1 MQPWIRA
8 SDADRERVVE
18 VLQEHAAAGRL
29 SLDEFTTRVDAANH
43 AVTVGDLVPLTADLP
58 VARDQAPSLRLS
70 AALVV
75 GVIVLA
81 ALLLVAIVAGI
92 AGGMQMGPRMR

>member
-8 SDADRERVVE
+8 SNADRERVVE

-43 AVTVGDLVPLTADLP
+43 AVTVGDLVLLTADLP
-58 VARDQAPSLRLS
+58 VSGDRAPSLRLS
-70 AALVV
+70 AALVI

-81 ALLLVAIVAGI
+81 VLLLVAVVAGI
-92 AGGMQMGPRMR
+92 AGGMDMGPMRR